1 MKKTVKK
8 LSSLVLAFAL
18 ITSLIPTTDAKAA
31 SAASFQET
39 ENNDTAQTA
48 NAFTISEGKTTITG
62 STQHDDSKETKKD
75 EYDWYKITFANQG
88 KCDFKVISLTD
99 ASCSDYIYSYYFDVL
114 DDDFNEYDSFRYG
127 LAHDADDTFYLR
139 VKASVE
145 TDSDTGYYNEY
156 QIILDDDSS
165 VEYVSGNHTTT
176 STAYMLTEGQAAF
189 TLGWNDKHT
198 RYFSIKV
205 PSGKKAEVTI
215 EPTADADMNEILKSP
230 YQLSI
235 VRQSDNEQL
244 LRNYELKKAATFTCV
259 TNSDE
264 TRKVYLSGKDTYFIG
279 IDGGSYPPNCQW
291 VSVKYRLT
299 DNKSADT
306 TKPTVS
312 GVKNGKTYKKSVKI
326 TYKDTYSIKSA
337 KINGKRF
344 KSGKIVSKNG
354 SYTVTVTDKA
364 GNTRTVRFKIKK

>member
-1 MKKTVKK
+1 MKKTCKK

-18 ITSLIPTTDAKAA
+18 IASLIPTTDAKAA

-39 ENNDTAQTA
+39 ENNDMAQTA

-62 STQHDDSKETKKD
+62 STQDMDSKETKKD

-99 ASCSDYIYSYYFDVL
+99 ASESEDFYKYSFDVL

-139 VKASVE
+139 VEARCIG
-145 TDSDTGYYNEY
+145 DYDTGYCNEY

-215 EPTADADMNEILKSP
+215 EPTADADMNEILQSP

-235 VRQSDNEQL
+235 IRQSDNEQL
-244 LRNYELKKAATFTCV
+244 LRNYDLKKAATFTCV

-279 IDGGSYPPNCQW
+279 IDGGYLPNCQW

-306 TKPTVS
+306 KKPTVS

-326 TYKDTYSIKSA
+326 TYKDASGIKSA

-364 GNTRTVRFKIKK
+364 GNTRTVRFKIRR

>member
-18 ITSLIPTTDAKAA
+18 IASLIPTTDAKAA

-39 ENNDTAQTA
+39 ENNDMAQTA
-48 NAFTISEGKTTITG
+48 NAFTIQEGKTTITG
-62 STQHDDSKETKKD
+62 STQDFSTKETKKD
-75 EYDWYKITFANQG
+75 EYDWYKITFADQG
-88 KCDFKVISLTD
+88 KCDFKIISLTD
-99 ASCSDYIYSYYFDVL
+99 ASESEDFYKYSFDVYTE
-114 DDDFNEYDSFRYG
+114 DFSECDSFRYG

-139 VKASVE
+139 VEARVIG
-145 TDSDTGYYNEY
+145 DYDTGYYNEY

-189 TLGWNDKHT
+189 TLGWNEKHT

-235 VRQSDNEQL
+235 IRQSDNEQL

-279 IDGGSYPPNCQW
+279 IDGGYSVNCQW

-299 DNKSADT
+299 DNKSSDT

-326 TYKDTYSIKSA
+326 IYKDASGIKSA

-354 SYTVTVTDKA
+354 SYTITVTDKA